1 MDSTA
6 SRSGYD
12 STADKA
18 QGQTKKATGAILHDK
33 EMEQEGET
41 QEGAAAAAE
50 GKIMEPWARG
60 QSAEELK
67 DSGSTISASPNAP
80 E

>member
-1 MDSTA
+1 MDNTG

-18 QGQTKKATGAILHDK
+18 QAQTKKATGGILGDK
-33 EMEQEGET
+33 GMEQEGEMEEAMA
-41 QEGAAAAAE
+41 Q
-50 GKIMEPWARG
+50 GKEDEILEPWTRA
-60 QSAEELK
+60 QSAEEMK
-67 DSGSTISASPNAP
+67 DKA